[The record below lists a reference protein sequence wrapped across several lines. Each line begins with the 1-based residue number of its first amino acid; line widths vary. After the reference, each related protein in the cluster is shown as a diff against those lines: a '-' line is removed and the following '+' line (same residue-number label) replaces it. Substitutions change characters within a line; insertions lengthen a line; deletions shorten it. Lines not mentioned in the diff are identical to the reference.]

1 MGEIV
6 AVLGPMFANFGRVT
20 ITDIIDI
27 AIMAFLI
34 YKLLGIVRA
43 SSSGKVV
50 LGIGLVL
57 AALWLSDICHLYTV
71 NYLLRRLYRTAG
83 PGCQS
88 DLPQAGRYQ
97 RHGGG
102 EAVSGRAGVRRRRH
116 GGYRGAGRTV
126 LAGQQPGRN
135 AGRNGRLRIGAAG
148 RVRGTAGVV
157 PLPGDRKSVV

>member
-43 SSSGKVV
+43 TSSGKVV

-71 NYLLRRLYRTAG
+71 NYLISKML
-83 PGCQS
+83 
-88 DLPQAGRYQ
+88 
-97 RHGGG
+97 
-102 EAVSGRAGVRRRRH
+102 
-116 GGYRGAGRTV
+116 
-126 LAGQQPGRN
+126 
-135 AGRNGRLRIGAAG
+135 
-148 RVRGTAGVV
+148 
-157 PLPGDRKSVV
+157 DRKSTRLNSSH